1 MNDLFVKLVMLLFAF
16 PLLVNGQ
23 EKRLFDGTDPVDL
36 TIRTNL
42 LQLLDNRQEDS
53 EYQDATITLSN
64 GPDQTLSFDI
74 KVETRGNFRRD
85 SSNCDFPPIRL
96 NFKKKEIVDTYFEG
110 NEKIKIVSHCKTQ
123 IPEFDEF
130 VVREYVT
137 YKIYNLLTPLSFEV
151 RLARITYEDTENN
164 LDPIQRI
171 GFLIEDIDHLAERNQ
186 MKEFEETLSIQD
198 LDKNNAILLSLF
210 QYMIG
215 NTDWIVNMSKNLK
228 TITDG
233 NTYYAIPYD
242 FDYTLLVGTDYSLGG
257 GRAFLSPPVQ
267 EYKGPCYEMKDILP
281 IANAIEEKRK
291 EVFKTISKEK
301 LLDYESKT
309 HMKNFLTAFFFI
321 IKSEKRIQENI
332 LTKCS

>member
-1 MNDLFVKLVMLLFAF
+1 
-16 PLLVNGQ
+16 
-23 EKRLFDGTDPVDL
+23 
-36 TIRTNL
+36 
-42 LQLLDNRQEDS
+42 
-53 EYQDATITLSN
+53 
-64 GPDQTLSFDI
+64 
-74 KVETRGNFRRD
+74 
-85 SSNCDFPPIRL
+85 
-96 NFKKKEIVDTYFEG
+96 
-110 NEKIKIVSHCKTQ
+110 
-123 IPEFDEF
+123 
-130 VVREYVT
+130 
-137 YKIYNLLTPLSFEV
+137 
-151 RLARITYEDTENN
+151 
-164 LDPIQRI
+164 
-171 GFLIEDIDHLAERNQ
+171 
-186 MKEFEETLSIQD
+186 MKEFEDPLSIQD
-198 LDKNNAILLSLF
+198 LDKNNAILLSMF

-228 TITDG
+228 TISDG

-242 FDYTLLVGTDYSLGG
+242 FDYTMLVGTDYSLGG
-257 GRAFLSPPVQ
+257 GRAFLSPPIQ